1 MAGARAGHLSSVPR
15 RDQVDRSAAALFII
29 TFWVGFN
36 LRAAILGVPPVLSLV
51 QRGLHLSYTELG
63 LLTGIPILA
72 FGIVAL
78 PAAGLI
84 RRLGGYAVV
93 TAGLSLAAAGEMLR
107 AIPLGGALA
116 LFLGTA
122 LMGVGIA
129 LAQPGLP
136 VLFQRW
142 FQDRVQ
148 TASITLTLGITVGEM
163 VAASISRPV
172 LFGVLQSWQG
182 TMSIWALCGLST
194 VVIWRVFAPR
204 WRVGLAAGASWELGP
219 LFRAPRL
226 WAVYLC
232 FGGQSLVFFAANTW
246 IPTSVPGG
254 PHSLL
259 SSLSLAVLNGVMI
272 PVDIALILAR
282 RHFAT
287 NRWFYFVSSLITV
300 SGTAGWLLFSAYLP
314 LLFAAL
320 IGIGVAMNFA
330 GLLAYPPLVAE
341 SGRVAPLTA
350 VMLTVGY
357 GCAFC
362 GPFLGGL
369 ALDLGAGRQSP
380 FIPIVAASLIM
391 VVASLG
397 IRSRL
402 PDGWAAGTRAKIP
415 TGAIE

>member
-1 MAGARAGHLSSVPR
+1 MSIARRSGR
-15 RDQVDRSAAALFII
+15 VDRSAAALFLV

-51 QRGLHLSYTELG
+51 KQGLNLSYTEVG

-72 FGIVAL
+72 FGIVAI
-78 PAAGLI
+78 PASGLI
-84 RRLGGYAVV
+84 RRVGGYAVV
-93 TAGLSLAAAGEMLR
+93 TVGLSLAAAGEAVR
-107 AIPLGGALA
+107 AIPVGGAVA

-122 LMGVGIA
+122 VMGVGIA

-172 LFGVLQSWQG
+172 LFGALNSWQG
-182 TMSIWALCGLST
+182 TMFVWALCGVSAIA
-194 VVIWRVFAPR
+194 IWRAFAPR
-204 WRVGLAAGASWELGP
+204 WTVGLAGDAGWELGP

-272 PVDIALILAR
+272 PVDVGLILAR
-282 RHFAT
+282 RQFAT
-287 NRWFYFVSSLITV
+287 SRWFYFGSSLITV
-300 SGTAGWLLFSAYLP
+300 AGTAGWFLFSAYVP

-330 GLLAYPPLVAE
+330 GLLAYPPLVAP

-357 GCAFC
+357 ACAFS

-369 ALDLGAGRQSP
+369 VLDLGAGPRSP

-391 VVASLG
+391 VLASLG
-397 IRSRL
+397 VQRRL
-402 PDGWAAGTRAKIP
+402 PDGWTMGTPVPAGA
-415 TGAIE
+415 GD